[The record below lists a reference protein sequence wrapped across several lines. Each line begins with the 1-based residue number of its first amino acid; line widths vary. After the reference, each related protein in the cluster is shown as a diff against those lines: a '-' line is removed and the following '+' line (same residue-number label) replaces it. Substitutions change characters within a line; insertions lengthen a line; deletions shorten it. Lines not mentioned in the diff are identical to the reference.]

1 MRELKENKIKDLYLK
16 GYRAKEIAT
25 KLEIGY
31 ESVRKYI
38 ARNCKDL
45 KEIHKKN
52 NNSIIEEIRKLY
64 SKGYNAKEI
73 AHVLH
78 KNIDMIE
85 KNIIRNCEDLKKIHK
100 KNNEKVVDIEEVR
113 KLYSKGFN
121 AKEIAHVLHKN
132 IDMIEKN
139 IIRNCEDLKKIH
151 KKNNEKAVDIEE
163 VRKLYLKGFNA
174 KEISTILS
182 KDSNTINLCIYRN
195 CEDLKKIHKK
205 NNEKAVDI
213 EEVRK
218 LYLKGFNAKEIS
230 TILSKDSNTINL
242 CIYRNCED
250 LKKIHKKNN
259 EKVVDIET
267 VRRLYTKG
275 YSAKEIADT
284 LNKEVNTVNLCIYR
298 NCVDLKKI
306 HEENRI
312 IRKDTLKLLD
322 RHNKTYINDGSL
334 LKYNRQSYKNGKN
347 GDIKFDDKR
356 GSKPYDI
363 PGIYKKNIF

>member
-25 KLEIGY
+25 TLEIGY

-38 ARNCKDL
+38 VRNCKDL

-52 NNSIIEEIRKLY
+52 SNSIIEEIRKLY
-64 SKGYNAKEI
+64 SEGYNTKEI

-85 KNIIRNCEDLKKIHK
+85 KNITRNC
-100 KNNEKVVDIEEVR
+100 R
-113 KLYSKGFN
+113 
-121 AKEIAHVLHKN
+121 
-132 IDMIEKN
+132 
-139 IIRNCEDLKKIH
+139 DLKKIH

-163 VRKLYLKGFNA
+163 IRKLYSEGYNT
-174 KEISTILS
+174 KEIARVLHKNIDMIE
-182 KDSNTINLCIYRN
+182 KNIIRN
-195 CEDLKKIHKK
+195 CGDLKKIHKK

-213 EEVRK
+213 EAVRR
-218 LYLKGFNAKEIS
+218 LYLKGYN
-230 TILSKDSNTINL
+230 
-242 CIYRNCED
+242 
-250 LKKIHKKNN
+250 
-259 EKVVDIET
+259 
-267 VRRLYTKG
+267 
-275 YSAKEIADT
+275 AKEIADT
-284 LNKEVNTVNLCIYR
+284 LNKEANTVNLCIYR

>member
-25 KLEIGY
+25 TLEIGY

-38 ARNCKDL
+38 VRNCKDL

-52 NNSIIEEIRKLY
+52 SNSIIEEIRKLY

-85 KNIIRNCEDLKKIHK
+85 KNIIRNC
-100 KNNEKVVDIEEVR
+100 
-113 KLYSKGFN
+113 G
-121 AKEIAHVLHKN
+121 
-132 IDMIEKN
+132 
-139 IIRNCEDLKKIH
+139 DLKKIH
-151 KKNNEKAVDIEE
+151 KKNNEKAVDIEA
-163 VRKLYLKGFNA
+163 VRRLYLKGYN
-174 KEISTILS
+174 
-182 KDSNTINLCIYRN
+182 
-195 CEDLKKIHKK
+195 
-205 NNEKAVDI
+205 
-213 EEVRK
+213 
-218 LYLKGFNAKEIS
+218 
-230 TILSKDSNTINL
+230 
-242 CIYRNCED
+242 
-250 LKKIHKKNN
+250 
-259 EKVVDIET
+259 
-267 VRRLYTKG
+267 
-275 YSAKEIADT
+275 AKEIADT
-284 LNKEVNTVNLCIYR
+284 LNKEANTVNLCIYR

-334 LKYNRQSYKNGKN
+334 LKYNRQSCKNGKN

>member
-25 KLEIGY
+25 TLEIGY

-64 SKGYNAKEI
+64 SKGHNAKEI

-100 KNNEKVVDIEEVR
+100 KNNDKAVDIEEVR
-113 KLYSKGFN
+113 KLYLKGCN

-151 KKNNEKAVDIEE
+151 KKNSDKAVDIEE
-163 VRKLYLKGFNA
+163 VRKLYLKGYNA
-174 KEISTILS
+174 KEI
-182 KDSNTINLCIYRN
+182 
-195 CEDLKKIHKK
+195 
-205 NNEKAVDI
+205 A
-213 EEVRK
+213 
-218 LYLKGFNAKEIS
+218 

-259 EKVVDIET
+259 EKVVDIEV
-267 VRRLYTKG
+267 VRRLYLKG

-284 LNKEVNTVNLCIYR
+284 LNKDANTVNLCIYR
-298 NCVDLKKI
+298 NCIDLKKI
-306 HEENRI
+306 HKENRI
-312 IRKDTLKLLD
+312 IRKDTLNLLD
-322 RHNKTYINDGSL
+322 RHNKTYINDSSL
-334 LKYNRQSYKNGKN
+334 LKYNRQSYKNDKN

-356 GSKPYDI
+356 GLKPYDI
-363 PGIYKKNIF
+363 PKRYKKNIY

>member
-1 MRELKENKIKDLYLK
+1 Y
-16 GYRAKEIAT
+16 
-25 KLEIGY
+25 
-31 ESVRKYI
+31 
-38 ARNCKDL
+38 
-45 KEIHKKN
+45 
-52 NNSIIEEIRKLY
+52 
-64 SKGYNAKEI
+64 
-73 AHVLH
+73 
-78 KNIDMIE
+78 
-85 KNIIRNCEDLKKIHK
+85 
-100 KNNEKVVDIEEVR
+100 
-113 KLYSKGFN
+113 N

-163 VRKLYLKGFNA
+163 VRKLYLKG
-174 KEISTILS
+174 
-182 KDSNTINLCIYRN
+182 Y
-195 CEDLKKIHKK
+195 
-205 NNEKAVDI
+205 
-213 EEVRK
+213 
-218 LYLKGFNAKEIS
+218 NAKEIS

-267 VRRLYTKG
+267 VRRLYLKG

-284 LNKEVNTVNLCIYR
+284 LNKEANTVNLCIYR
-298 NCVDLKKI
+298 NCIDLKKI
-306 HEENRI
+306 HKENKI

-322 RHNKTYINDGSL
+322 RHNKTYINDSSL
-334 LKYNRQSYKNGKN
+334 LKYNRQSYENDRNGN
-347 GDIKFDDKR
+347 LKFDERR